1 MGRVKQSLVIGGQ
14 GFLGASIVRHL
25 IARGEAVTVADK
37 HADRAKCDA
46 LFGDGVATV
55 VQADIMDAQAML
67 DLTEGYRTVY
77 HIAGKL
83 GTTELDDDVM
93 AGIQI
98 NIIGAVNV
106 FSACVHNDVSN
117 LFYPSKPNVW
127 LNTYTITKFA
137 SEQFAKLYASRGRTN
152 ISTLRYFNAY
162 GPGQATGPVRKII
175 PSFAERASKGM
186 PIEIYGSGEQI
197 VDMIHSDDIGRLTV
211 DFVEAGGSVEP
222 MDLGRGIGL
231 SVNQIAAAVNAYFG
245 NDAGVVH
252 LPMRRGET
260 PETTLIAE
268 MQPLKGLLGDL
279 RFQDWTASLH
289 DTLGWYSKAFAQLQ
303 AA

>member
-1 MGRVKQSLVIGGQ
+1 MGHAKQSLVIGGQ
-14 GFLGASIVRHL
+14 GFLGAAIVRHL
-25 IARGEAVTVADK
+25 IAKGKPVTIADK
-37 HADRAKCDA
+37 YADSAKCHA
-46 LFGDGVATV
+46 LFGDGAVTV

-67 DLTEGYRTVY
+67 DLTEGYDSVY

-98 NIIGAVNV
+98 NVIGAVNV
-106 FSACVHNDVSN
+106 FAACVQNCVPN

-137 SEQFAKLYASRGRTN
+137 SEQFAKLYASKGGSN
-152 ISTLRYFNAY
+152 ISSLRYFNAY

-186 PIEIYGSGEQI
+186 PIEIFGSGEQI

-211 DFVEAGGSVEP
+211 DFVEAGGSLEP

-231 SVNQIAAAVNAYFG
+231 SVNEIAAAVNAYFSNG
-245 NDAGVVH
+245 AGVIH

-260 PETTLIAE
+260 PETRLIAD
-268 MQPLKGLLGDL
+268 MQPLKALLGDL
-279 RFQDWTASLH
+279 RFLDWTVSLH
-289 DTLGWYSKAFAQLQ
+289 DTLGWYSRAFAQLQ

>member
-1 MGRVKQSLVIGGQ
+1 VIGGQ
-14 GFLGASIVRHL
+14 GFLGAAIARHL
-25 IARGEAVTVADK
+25 IAKQEAVAIADK
-37 HADRAKCDA
+37 YADSGKCTA
-46 LFGDGVATV
+46 LFGENAVTV
-55 VQADIMDAQAML
+55 VQADIMDAKAML
-67 DLTEGYRTVY
+67 DLTHGYDTVY

-93 AGIQI
+93 LGIQS

-106 FSACVHNDVSN
+106 FAACVQNGVPN

-137 SEQFAKLYASRGRTN
+137 SEQFARLYASRGVTN
-152 ISTLRYFNAY
+152 ISSLRYFNAY
-162 GPGQATGPVRKII
+162 GPWQATGPVRKII
-175 PSFAERASKGM
+175 PSFAERASKGL
-186 PIEIYGSGEQI
+186 PIEIFGSGEQI

-211 DFVEAGGSVEP
+211 EFMEAGGSVEP

-231 SVNQIAAAVNAYFG
+231 TVNEIAASVNRYFG
-245 NDAGVVH
+245 NDAGIVR

-260 PETTLIAE
+260 PDTTLIAD
-268 MQPLKGLLGDL
+268 MQPLRGLLGEL
-279 RFQDWTASLH
+279 QFLDWEASLH
-289 DTLGWYSKAFAQLQ
+289 ETLDWYAKAFEEPQ